1 MIQYS
6 TIIPYYVKVDLKL
19 TFINSMTLSKHVAS
33 KRRTENKGNII
44 LLLVET
50 NVALSKAIQN
60 HDANFHHW
68 LLRIKDRQLAHT
80 CNCSFR

>member
-19 TFINSMTLSKHVAS
+19 TFINAMVLPKHVAS
-33 KRRTENKGNII
+33 QRRTENKGNII
-44 LLLVET
+44 LLLVEA
-50 NVALSKAIQN
+50 NLALSKAIQN
-60 HDANFHHW
+60 HDVNFIHW
-68 LLRIKDRQLAHT
+68 LLRIKDRQLTHT

>member
-6 TIIPYYVKVDLKL
+6 TIITYYVKVDLKL
-19 TFINSMTLSKHVAS
+19 TFINTMTLLKHVAS
-33 KRRTENKGNII
+33 QRTTGNKGISI

-50 NVALSKAIQN
+50 NFALSKAVQN
-60 HDANFHHW
+60 HDANFLHW